1 MKWQACSQG
10 LTYDAGD
17 GFIVYF
23 AVESGRTHLLSEVA
37 AWLLAELAVNPLSTE
52 QLQERVVDRVESVS
66 EAEVEKLVE
75 ALLLELQ
82 SFDLVESA

>member
-10 LTYDAGD
+10 LTYDADD
-17 GFIVYF
+17 GFVVYF
-23 AVESGRTHLLSEVA
+23 DVESGRTHLLSEVA

-52 QLQERVVDRVESVS
+52 QLQERVVDQVESVS
-66 EAEVEKLVE
+66 KPEVEKLVE